1 MVTISAP
8 RVLLA
13 RGLVEPGWVRLAG
26 ARVVEVGAGR
36 PAGEVDVCL
45 PEGTLA
51 PGLVDLHLGGGF
63 GVELATADEAG
74 WRHLGFGLPGTG
86 VTAYLPALMTAPV
99 EQLLAAVAR
108 YPTMRAGLEQ
118 AGGAQPLGLHLEG
131 PFLSAAEPGL
141 HGPDLLRDPT
151 PELVDALIG
160 AGSGSV
166 VLVTLAPE
174 LPGALAAIDR
184 LRAAGVRVSLG
195 HSRASDRQTLAAV
208 ERGAR
213 FVTHLFA
220 DQSSLHQRDPGL
232 VGAALADP
240 RVTVGL
246 VVDRVEVADTAV
258 RVAFAAAA
266 GRVVLV
272 SDALAPLGTPRP
284 WGTGTRS
291 GADLRLDEAVA
302 NAIAAGIEPRLALQA
317 ASTIPARAIG
327 RPELGRIVPGARA
340 DLVWL
345 DATWRARTTWI
356 AGQPVFDAD
365 GLLAPAGA
373 P

>member
-8 RVLLA
+8 TVLLA
-13 RGLVEPGWVRLAG
+13 RGLVAPGWVRLAG
-26 ARVVEVGAGR
+26 SRVVEVGAGR
-36 PAGEVDVCL
+36 PAGEVEVCL
-45 PEGTLA
+45 TEGTLA
-51 PGLVDLHLGGGF
+51 PGLVDLQLGGGF

-74 WRHLGFGLPGTG
+74 WRRLGYGLPSTG
-86 VTAYLPALMTAPV
+86 VTAYLPTLMTAPV
-99 EQLLAAVAR
+99 DQLLATVGR
-108 YPTMRAGLEQ
+108 YPLLRAGLEQ
-118 AGGAQPLGLHLEG
+118 AGGARPLGLHLEG
-131 PFLSAAEPGL
+131 PFLAAAEPGL
-141 HGPDLLRDPT
+141 HCPELLRDPT
-151 PELVDALIG
+151 PELIDALIETG
-160 AGSGSV
+160 QGSV
-166 VLVTLAPE
+166 VLMTLAPE
-174 LPGALAAIDR
+174 RSGALAAIDR

-195 HSRASDRQTLAAV
+195 HSRASDRQALAAV

-220 DQSSLHQRDPGL
+220 EQSSLHHRDPGI

-246 VVDRVEVADTAV
+246 VVDGVEVADTAV

-272 SDALAPLGTPRP
+272 SDAMAPLGTPRA
-284 WGTGTRS
+284 WGTGTRA

-302 NAIAAGIEPRLALQA
+302 NAIAAGVEPRAALEA

-327 RPELGRIVPGARA
+327 RPELGRILPGGRA